1 MTPNRRYLWIGGL
14 VLLAMVLITSFAAP
28 GGSRHSN
35 GSTYGRSP
43 NGYGAWYAYMQQQ
56 GIPVQR
62 WQKPLK
68 ALMGTAQPLIQQGKV
83 QETELSR
90 PLIEKLPDRLTL
102 IRIGDRGDLY
112 QGLNPAW
119 VEQGNVLVLL
129 GNRAPAT
136 KAPFD
141 SRIPSPNG
149 VIRVEGSRRLP
160 VPEAEALLS
169 DSFGA
174 VVWQKKLGQGKIIYA
189 STPYLGANAY
199 QTAGGNFEFLA
210 KLVSESGYPIW
221 IDEYLH
227 GYKDLQE
234 VKRETPN
241 LFVYLSR
248 TPVALALVQAVV
260 LLLILLWGQNCRFGQ
275 VLQIKPASVN
285 NSQAYMQAMAEVL
298 RKAEC
303 SEFVLTTIARSEQ
316 LEIQKALGLGT
327 ELLPLETVEAAWSQ
341 QTQQP
346 VEELRRILQP
356 SSQHLRDTE
365 LQQWLQQVARLRQQL
380 PTLVNS

>member
-1 MTPNRRYLWIGGL
+1 MTLNRRYFWIGGL

-28 GGSRHSN
+28 SGSRHSN

-43 NGYGAWYAYMQQQ
+43 DGYGAWYGYMQQQ
-56 GIPVQR
+56 GMPVQR

-83 QETELSR
+83 QETGRAR
-90 PLIEKLPDRLTL
+90 PLVEKLPDRLTL
-102 IRIGDRGDLY
+102 IRISDRANLY
-112 QGLNPAW
+112 QGLNPTW

-141 SRIPSPNG
+141 SRIPSPKG
-149 VIRVEGSRRLP
+149 VIRIEGSRRQP
-160 VPEAEALLS
+160 APEAETLLR

-174 VVWQKKLGQGKIIYA
+174 VVWQKSVGQGKIIYA

-199 QTAGGNFEFLA
+199 QSTGGNFEFLTQ
-210 KLVSESGYPIW
+210 LVSEPGYPIW
-221 IDEYLH
+221 VDEYLH

-241 LFVYLSR
+241 LLVYLSR
-248 TPVALALVQAVV
+248 TPIALGLIQAVV
-260 LLLILLWGQNCRFGQ
+260 FLLILLWGQNCRFGQ
-275 VLQIKPASVN
+275 VLQIKPPMVN

-327 ELLPLETVEAAWSQ
+327 ELLPLETLEVAWSQ
-341 QTQQP
+341 HQRP
-346 VEELRRILQP
+346 VEELRRVLKP
-356 SSQHLRDTE
+356 SSPHLRDPE
-365 LQQWLQQVARLRQQL
+365 LQQWLQQVSNLRQQL
-380 PTLVNS
+380 PTLINS